1 MDKVYYTEH
10 SINEMID
17 LLISKILQS
26 QRKFQA
32 VIGIANGGLNISTK
46 VAAGLGLPHSSV
58 HISFYDGT
66 VKRKEP
72 QIILTDKPT
81 KNVLIVD
88 DLIDEGNTLKAFDEV
103 YGLEGNAVA
112 VLFWNKKS
120 FFVPDFYVAEK
131 PNAWIIFPWETM

>member
-1 MDKVYYTEH
+1 MDKIYYTEY
-10 SINEMID
+10 SINEMIS
-17 LLISKILQS
+17 LLVCKVFKS
-26 QRKFQA
+26 QRKFQG
-32 VIGIANGGLNISTK
+32 VVGIANGGLNISTK
-46 VAAGLGLPHSSV
+46 VAASLELPHSSV

-72 QIILTDKPT
+72 KITLTDKPT

-112 VLFWNKKS
+112 VLFWNKNS
-120 FFVPDFYVAEK
+120 LFVPDFYISEK